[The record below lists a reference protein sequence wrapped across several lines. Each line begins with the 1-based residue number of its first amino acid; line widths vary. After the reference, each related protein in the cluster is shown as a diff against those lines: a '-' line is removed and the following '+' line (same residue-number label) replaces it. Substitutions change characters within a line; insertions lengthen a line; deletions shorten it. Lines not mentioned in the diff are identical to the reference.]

1 MLSNKEIIE
10 IIQDYIKDD
19 IYKSAILINGKWG
32 SGKTFFIKE
41 ELFKVITND
50 RKYDEKNIYISLYG
64 LENIKEISNRLYS
77 ELCSETLVKISGVEK
92 ESINKGIKLIP
103 KMVSSLS
110 KFIPIPFIKDLDS
123 FQEILR
129 PLIEEIVKIKKCII
143 VFDDLERCK
152 IDISELFG
160 YINELVEHN
169 QVKVIL
175 VANEDKIQ
183 IKSKYNEIKEKLIGL
198 TIKYKPEFNS
208 IYEKI
213 IDTYLKENELKKY
226 LKKEEQKSLVLK
238 EFNDKEY
245 YNLRTLIHL
254 ITAYKKIFSLLKS
267 IKFDKKYL
275 ETHLNNTLIYSAYIL
290 LELKIKNK
298 LENLDFFENNE
309 MGSVFLKD
317 NSQKVLYGY
326 KFINDYFQTGY
337 LNKEKIKRI
346 LLDEMRERKE
356 IDERTK
362 ESESLSFNSL
372 FNKWCYL
379 EDEVIN
385 NKLELL
391 KDELKENKY
400 PPMYYKNI
408 VILLWQLKSNDF
420 LSTYNIDILEYI
432 ELMEDNLK
440 AEETKRKYE
449 KNYKHEIF
457 KILTDSTE
465 IEKEYNNL
473 TKGFIKIIDDFNEEN
488 FKQQGS
494 SFIAGNVWNKE
505 FINKCFTYADAF
517 LVNKKFLF
525 NEDIEKLRERLMRV
539 KSPFDIYCLIEGI
552 NKVYN
557 FSNVDKYYKDD
568 IPNLNLLINCIKE
581 IISEVSKKSITKK
594 LALENL
600 QEKLEE
606 YLSRIKS

>member
-362 ESESLSFNSL
+362 ENESLSFNSL

-408 VILLWQLKSNDF
+408 VILL
-420 LSTYNIDILEYI
+420 
-432 ELMEDNLK
+432 
-440 AEETKRKYE
+440 
-449 KNYKHEIF
+449 
-457 KILTDSTE
+457 
-465 IEKEYNNL
+465 
-473 TKGFIKIIDDFNEEN
+473 
-488 FKQQGS
+488 
-494 SFIAGNVWNKE
+494 
-505 FINKCFTYADAF
+505 
-517 LVNKKFLF
+517 
-525 NEDIEKLRERLMRV
+525 
-539 KSPFDIYCLIEGI
+539 
-552 NKVYN
+552 
-557 FSNVDKYYKDD
+557 
-568 IPNLNLLINCIKE
+568 
-581 IISEVSKKSITKK
+581 
-594 LALENL
+594 
-600 QEKLEE
+600 
-606 YLSRIKS
+606 

>member
-337 LNKEKIKRI
+337 LNKEKIKR
-346 LLDEMRERKE
+346 
-356 IDERTK
+356 
-362 ESESLSFNSL
+362 SF
-372 FNKWCYL
+372 
-379 EDEVIN
+379 
-385 NKLELL
+385 
-391 KDELKENKY
+391 
-400 PPMYYKNI
+400 
-408 VILLWQLKSNDF
+408 
-420 LSTYNIDILEYI
+420 
-432 ELMEDNLK
+432 
-440 AEETKRKYE
+440 
-449 KNYKHEIF
+449 
-457 KILTDSTE
+457 
-465 IEKEYNNL
+465 
-473 TKGFIKIIDDFNEEN
+473 
-488 FKQQGS
+488 
-494 SFIAGNVWNKE
+494 
-505 FINKCFTYADAF
+505 
-517 LVNKKFLF
+517 
-525 NEDIEKLRERLMRV
+525 
-539 KSPFDIYCLIEGI
+539 
-552 NKVYN
+552 
-557 FSNVDKYYKDD
+557 
-568 IPNLNLLINCIKE
+568 
-581 IISEVSKKSITKK
+581 
-594 LALENL
+594 
-600 QEKLEE
+600 
-606 YLSRIKS
+606 